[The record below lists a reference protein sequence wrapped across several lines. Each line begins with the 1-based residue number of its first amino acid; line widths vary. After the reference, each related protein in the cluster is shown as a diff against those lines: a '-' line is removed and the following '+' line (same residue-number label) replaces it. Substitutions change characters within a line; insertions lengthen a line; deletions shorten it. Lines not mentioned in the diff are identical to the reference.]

1 MKESSRLQRPRL
13 SSLGRQETG
22 EGDRRQEKDG
32 RRQGRETGDRR
43 RTAEDR
49 EGRQETGEGRQE
61 TGKGDRRQEKDGRR
75 QGRETGDRQDRG
87 RGERRVESCVY
98 SIYIFV
104 ISLAGSWWG
113 GGGRG

>member
-1 MKESSRLQRPRL
+1 MYRGQGRQKTGEPRETGEGLQDPGEGDRRQET
-13 SSLGRQETG
+13 GRQETG

-61 TGKGDRRQEKDGRR
+61 TGKGDRRQEKDGSSL
-75 QGRETGDRQDRG
+75 GRYVFGSE
-87 RGERRVESCVY
+87 
-98 SIYIFV
+98 
-104 ISLAGSWWG
+104 ISYNKAPPRLPGLG
-113 GGGRG
+113 C